1 MKGAGKMNTKPLID
15 LTYKEGEDG
24 MLYPNLQVSE
34 DERHDLTEV
43 GKFGKLWKEY
53 MMEQHPHRLSEL
65 IAEGRLNGVITEVDE
80 EAESRKEALIQEL
93 LKAQPMSKTEDT
105 LERAAHMQMI
115 TSTAEEIIM
124 NEVSLK
130 VR

>member
-1 MKGAGKMNTKPLID
+1 
-15 LTYKEGEDG
+15 
-24 MLYPNLQVSE
+24 
-34 DERHDLTEV
+34 
-43 GKFGKLWKEY
+43 
-53 MMEQHPHRLSEL
+53 
-65 IAEGRLNGVITEVDE
+65 VDE

-93 LKAQPMSKTEDT
+93 LKAQPMPKTEDT

-124 NEVSLK
+124 NEVALK